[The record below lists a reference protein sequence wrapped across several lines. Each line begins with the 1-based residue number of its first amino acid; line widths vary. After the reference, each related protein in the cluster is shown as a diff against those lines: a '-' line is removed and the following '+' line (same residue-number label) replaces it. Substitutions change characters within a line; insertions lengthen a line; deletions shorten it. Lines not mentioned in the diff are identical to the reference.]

1 MPGNGSE
8 FNLKPLLEKNDSK
21 ILLVVLD
28 GLGGLPVDESGKTE
42 LELANTPN
50 LDKLAYRSACGM
62 HIPVDYGI
70 TPGSGPGHL
79 ALFGYDPT
87 KYEIGRGILEALGLG
102 MEVTERDIAIR
113 GNFAT
118 VRYEGDTPIIVDRR
132 AGRIP
137 TEENQRIVKKITERI
152 KEIDGVKV
160 EIKSGREHRVA
171 IVLRFPEPLPPG
183 SDRVND
189 TDPQQTGV
197 PPLEAKGENPNAQ
210 RVAEIINELSRRI
223 AEIIKDEP
231 KANYLLFRGVAQKPD
246 IEPFEDRY
254 GLKAAA
260 IAVYPMYKGLAKL
273 VGMKEENPQGETIA
287 DEIET
292 LKRVW
297 NDYDFF
303 FFHVK
308 KTDSYGEDGN
318 VEGKVRVL
326 EEFDRELP
334 KILELKP
341 DVLIITGDHST
352 PCVMKGHSWHPVPLL
367 IHSKYV
373 LGQTSCGF
381 SERECLRGELG
392 IIPGH
397 KIMQLA
403 LAHAGRLKKY
413 GA

>member
-1 MPGNGSE
+1 MD
-8 FNLKPLLEKNDSK
+8 LKPLLEKNNSK

-28 GLGGLPVDESGKTE
+28 GLGGLPIREDGKTE

-50 LDKLAYRSACGM
+50 LDRLAYLSACGL

-79 ALFGYDPT
+79 GIFGYDPT
-87 KYEIGRGILEALGLG
+87 KYQIGRGILEALGLD

-118 VRYEGDTPIIVDRR
+118 VKYENGTPIVIDRR

-137 TEENQRIVKKITERI
+137 TEENRRIVQKITERI

-160 EIKSGREHRVA
+160 LIKSGREHRVA

-183 SDRVND
+183 SDEVND
-189 TDPQQTGV
+189 TDPQETGV
-197 PPLEAKGENPNAQ
+197 PPLKAEGKNPNAQ
-210 RVAEIINELSRRI
+210 KVAEIINKLVEKI

-231 KANYLLFRGVAQKPD
+231 KANYLLLRGVAQKPK
-246 IEPFEDRY
+246 IEHFTDKF

-273 VGMKEENPQGETIA
+273 VGMEEVNPKGETIA

-292 LKRVW
+292 LKEAW
-297 NDYDFF
+297 DKYDFF
-303 FFHVK
+303 FLHIK

-318 VEGKVRVL
+318 VEGKVKIL

-334 KILELKP
+334 KLLDLKP
-341 DVLIITGDHST
+341 DALIITGDHST
-352 PCVMKGHSWHPVPLL
+352 PCAVKGHSWHPVPTLL
-367 IHSKYV
+367 HSKYV
-373 LGQTSCGF
+373 LGRTSLAF
-381 SERECLRGELG
+381 TERECLKGELG
-392 IIPGH
+392 IFPAY
-397 KIMQLA
+397 KLMQLA
-403 LAHAGRLKKY
+403 LANAMRLKKF

>member
-1 MPGNGSE
+1 MD
-8 FNLKPLLEKNDSK
+8 LKPLLEKNNSK

-28 GLGGLPVDESGKTE
+28 GLGGLPVREDGKTE

-50 LDKLAYRSACGM
+50 LDRLAYRSACGL

-79 ALFGYDPT
+79 GLFGYDP
-87 KYEIGRGILEALGLG
+87 KEYQIGRGILEALGLD
-102 MEVTERDIAIR
+102 MEVTDRDIAVR

-118 VRYEGDTPIIVDRR
+118 VEYRDGKPIVIDRR
-132 AGRIP
+132 AGRIS
-137 TEENQRIVKKITERI
+137 TEENRRIVEKIAQNL
-152 KEIDGVKV
+152 KDIDGVKV
-160 EIKSGREHRVA
+160 FIKSGREHRVA

-189 TDPQQTGV
+189 TDPQEVGV
-197 PPLEAKGENPNAQ
+197 PPKEAKGENPNAQ
-210 RVAEIINELSRRI
+210 RVAEILNKLSQRV
-223 AEIIKDEP
+223 AEIIKNEP
-231 KANYLLFRGVAQKPD
+231 KANYLLLRGVAQKPD
-246 IEPFEDRY
+246 IEPFEEKFSLR
-254 GLKAAA
+254 AAA

-292 LKRVW
+292 LKKVW
-297 NDYDFF
+297 EKYDFF
-303 FFHVK
+303 FLHVK

-318 VEGKVRVL
+318 TEGKIKVL
-326 EEFDRELP
+326 QEFDRELP

-352 PCVMKGHSWHPVPLL
+352 PCTVKGHSWHPVPLL
-367 IHSKYV
+367 LHSRYV
-373 LGQTSCGF
+373 LGQTSLAF
-381 SERECLRGELG
+381 TERECLKGELG
-392 IIPGH
+392 IIPAH

-403 LAHAGRLKKY
+403 LANAMRLKKY

>member
-1 MPGNGSE
+1 MD
-8 FNLKPLLEKNDSK
+8 LKPLLEKSGGK

-28 GLGGLPVDESGKTE
+28 GLGGLPVREDGKTE

-50 LDKLAYRSACGM
+50 LDRLAYLSACGL

-79 ALFGYDPT
+79 GIFGYDPT
-87 KYEIGRGILEALGLG
+87 QYQIGRGILEALGLD
-102 MEVTERDIAIR
+102 MEVTDRDIAIR

-118 VRYEGDTPIIVDRR
+118 VEYKNGTPIIVDRR

-137 TEENQRIVKKITERI
+137 TEENRRIVQKIAEKI

-160 EIKSGREHRVA
+160 FIKSGREHRVA

-183 SDRVND
+183 SDQVND
-189 TDPQQTGV
+189 TDPQATGV
-197 PPLEAKGENPNAQ
+197 PPLRAEGKNPNAQ
-210 RVAEIINELSRRI
+210 KVANILNKLAEEI
-223 AEIIKDEP
+223 AQIIRDEP
-231 KANYLLFRGVAQKPD
+231 RANYLLFRGVAQKPD
-246 IEPFEDRY
+246 IEPFPQKF

-273 VGMKEENPQGETIA
+273 VGMEEVNPKGETVA

-292 LKRVW
+292 LKEVW
-297 NDYDFF
+297 DKYDFF
-303 FFHVK
+303 FLHVK

-318 VEGKVRVL
+318 AEGKIKVL
-326 EEFDRELP
+326 EEFDKELLQ
-334 KILELKP
+334 ILELKP

-352 PCVMKGHSWHPVPLL
+352 PSLMKGHSWHPVPVLL
-367 IHSKYV
+367 HSPYV
-373 LGQTSCGF
+373 LGRTSLAF
-381 SERECLRGELG
+381 TERECLKGELG
-392 IIPGH
+392 ILPAH
-397 KIMQLA
+397 KLMQLA
-403 LAHAGRLKKY
+403 LANALRLKKY